1 MVATEQTRRLQLKKP
16 TIYQIAEKA
25 GVHPM
30 TVSRALR
37 KNTPVSDATRKKI
50 ESIAKQFGYKPNPS
64 GAALRAG
71 RTLEVG
77 VTFEALTRVDFASI
91 LAELNTKLSRQG
103 YYMRMLEPCPYPL
116 TITKI
121 KGLDSIQ
128 LQGLILANMASEA
141 VVQWLD
147 EHAIP
152 SVWLMERPLSST
164 PPIHFFGSEDT
175 TAARKILL
183 HLHTLGHRK
192 IAHLYGSPETFGSRQ
207 RKAAYLDFMKQ
218 SGLSPILEPAGY
230 ELECGAE
237 ASAALRKKHPEVT
250 AVFCS
255 NDNTAA
261 GAMFYFQQAGLR
273 IPKDLSIAGFGG
285 RESRRFDFFYPGL
298 TTAVHPYHE
307 LGMLAVDTLV
317 ALMKGDPLNPKDILL
332 PAQVVIRGSTGFVPW
347 QL

>member
-1 MVATEQTRRLQLKKP
+1 
-16 TIYQIAEKA
+16 
-25 GVHPM
+25 M

-37 KNTPVSDATRKKI
+37 KNTPVSEATRKKI
-50 ESIAKQFGYKPNPS
+50 EAIAKSLGYEPNPS

-77 VTFEALTRVDFASI
+77 VTFEAMTRVDFASI
-91 LAELNTKLSRQG
+91 LTELNSKLSRQG
-103 YYMRMLEPCPYPL
+103 YYMRMLEPCPHPL
-116 TITKI
+116 TIKRI
-121 KGLDSIQ
+121 HRLDSIR

-141 VVQWLD
+141 VVQWLAK
-147 EHAIP
+147 HSIP

-164 PPIHFFGSEDT
+164 LPLHFFGSEDT
-175 TAARKILL
+175 VAALEILL
-183 HLHTLGHRK
+183 HLHALGHRK

-207 RKAAYLDFMKQ
+207 RNAAYLHFMKNH
-218 SGLSPILEPAGY
+218 GLSPILEPAGY

-237 ASAALRKKHPEVT
+237 AAAKLRQKYPEVT

-298 TTAVHPYHE
+298 TTAVHQYHE

-317 ALMKGDPLNPKDILL
+317 ALMNGENLKTRDILL
-332 PAQVVIRGSTGFVPW
+332 PAKVTIRGSTGSVPIR
-347 QL
+347 L